1 MAKRTLQSCWK
12 QFEKLSYKYLDDP
25 TDAKLAALDDL
36 VGKANGDSLGQSLY
50 MLFVKPHLPLDLSV
64 VFECTLDEE
73 GKLPKWRTFYSSE
86 QQNIMVHP
94 IAAYRFIREIQK
106 VEIVEDDYE
115 DFLHLRYLSFI
126 KEVGKL
132 PPIYLLFMLVLQ
144 RVAYLLEI
152 AHLEKRGGIIEVA
165 EGEAYHTLLWAF
177 KELERFVQGNWGVQV
192 RSHYHVS
199 WYESEWIT
207 GR

>member
-12 QFEKLSYKYLDDP
+12 QFEKLTYKYLDEP
-25 TDAKLAALDDL
+25 TDAKFKAIEELI
-36 VGKANGDSLGQSLY
+36 GKVNGDRLGDSLYL
-50 MLFVKPHLPLDLSV
+50 LFVKPHLPLDLQV
-64 VFECTLDEE
+64 VFDCELDENGE
-73 GKLPKWRTFYSSE
+73 LPEWRTFYSSE
-86 QQNIMVHP
+86 RQNILVHP
-94 IAAYRFIREIQK
+94 IASYKFIREVRN
-106 VEIVEDDYE
+106 VEITDDDRE
-115 DFLHLRYLSFI
+115 DFLHLRYLSFT
-126 KEVGKL
+126 KEIGKL

-144 RVAYLLEI
+144 RVAFLLEI

-177 KELERFVQGNWGVQV
+177 KELERFVQTTWGVQV
-192 RSHYHVS
+192 RAHYSIS